1 MRNGRIISWF
11 LLSLTLSLGVCSCTN
26 HPNKKTIIQMID
38 NGRDGLYRIETQQE
52 LKESYENLLDC
63 IVEYLD
69 ANGGYRYD
77 KESEEFKMIKEQFDL
92 YNVSYIGSFSRF
104 RPEYNYNTGDK
115 DKWVELFVI
124 MQLMEEHRLT
134 TSSN

>member
-69 ANGGYRYD
+69 DNL
-77 KESEEFKMIKEQFDL
+77 IKIDRQ
-92 YNVSYIGSFSRF
+92 
-104 RPEYNYNTGDK
+104 
-115 DKWVELFVI
+115 LFYAEKGVI
-124 MQLMEEHRLT
+124 NRVVPQIC
-134 TSSN
+134 TSQ

>member
-11 LLSLTLSLGVCSCTN
+11 ILSLILSFGVCACLN
-26 HPNKKTIIQMID
+26 YPNKKTIIQMIN

-52 LKESYENLLDC
+52 LKESYENLLDD

-104 RPEYNYNTGDK
+104 RPGYNYNTGDR
-115 DKWVELFVI
+115 DKWGGGETISDNAVNGRE
-124 MQLMEEHRLT
+124 
-134 TSSN
+134 